1 MNQYDDGYFY
11 YDALSFPFCVKTSSN
26 TIFDES
32 HVDYLSNLFYTGQNN
47 IDGNHNIMN
56 SYGMDFDEITTTLV
70 LLKYNNRIFNLHHYE
85 CALNII
91 DELISDI
98 SVIFDLDSK
107 FYTNFI
113 YHNITPIELLKHSN
127 NLRVN
132 VLSRNIKKLLKQY
145 NKTYN
150 GYTKDLRQL
159 VNTTECKLNELKQMA
174 VV

>member
-1 MNQYDDGYFY
+1 
-11 YDALSFPFCVKTSSN
+11 
-26 TIFDES
+26 
-32 HVDYLSNLFYTGQNN
+32 
-47 IDGNHNIMN
+47 
-56 SYGMDFDEITTTLV
+56 MDFDEITTTLV